1 VQAACFG
8 IDFAQNKEGHGEQI
22 VGCETL
28 VHSRIKAQNYS
39 GHVLKIAFTV
49 FLAF

>member
-1 VQAACFG
+1 VQVVCFG

-22 VGCETL
+22 VGCEAR
-28 VHSRIKAQNYS
+28 VHSRIKAQNYFR
-39 GHVLKIAFTV
+39 HVLKIAFTV